1 MITFN
6 KFFTAQQVHFLVRER
21 FGLGKFLFPS
31 LFLLF
36 LTCIFACSA
45 AEPSSE
51 AQNLHYQKDP
61 LPAHHL
67 PDGHFRNTDTLTPPI
82 RDTMEADSLV
92 STERTEV
99 YRLPTVRGNEFLW
112 ADSLKASATWIGH
125 CTFYIRWNGTGIITD
140 PIFSDRSSPVWFFGP
155 KRGTPPGRALDSLPP
170 IDLVLISHSHYD
182 HLDKSSIKDIHKK
195 YPRAV
200 FAVPLKV
207 AELLED
213 WGIPKGRIIER
224 DWWETAP
231 FRTFTLTFVPTHH
244 TSRRGAFQSSR
255 DISLWGGWV
264 LEKSGKKLWF
274 MGDGGMGDGS
284 YYKEIAAKFAPLD
297 FCLLPI
303 GSYKP
308 SRYTRVHISPRQAA
322 QLHLLMQSKESVGM
336 HWGAFGMTYEKLEDP
351 PKDLAR
357 ARMEL
362 HIPEKDFRVMQ
373 HGEIMEILK

>member
-1 MITFN
+1 MVSSN
-6 KFFTAQQVHFLVRER
+6 KLFTAQKASSSAGNL
-21 FGLGKFLFPS
+21 FGCRNLIFIPFS
-31 LFLLF
+31 LLF
-36 LTCIFACSA
+36 LACIFACSA
-45 AEPSSE
+45 AESSSE
-51 AQNLHYQKDP
+51 AQNLHSKKEP

-67 PDGHFRNTDTLTPPI
+67 PNGHFRNTDTLTSPI
-82 RDTMEADSLV
+82 RDTMEVDSLV
-92 STERTEV
+92 STERTKV
-99 YRLPTVRGNEFLW
+99 YRLPIARGNEFLW
-112 ADSLKASATWIGH
+112 NDSLKASATWIGH
-125 CTFYIRWNGTGIITD
+125 ATFYIRWNGTGIITD
-140 PIFSDRSSPVWFFGP
+140 PIFSDRSSPVPFFGP

-195 YPRAV
+195 YPRAI

-207 AELLED
+207 AEILED

-244 TSRRGAFQSSR
+244 TSRRGAFESSR

-264 LEKSGKKLWF
+264 LEKAGKKLWF
-274 MGDGGMGDGS
+274 MGDGGMGDGN
-284 YYKEIAAKFAPLD
+284 YYKEIAAKFAPMD
-297 FCLLPI
+297 ICFLPI

-308 SRYTRVHISPRQAA
+308 SRFTRVHISPRQAA
-322 QLHLLMQSKESVGM
+322 QLHLLMQCKASVGM
-336 HWGAFGMTYEKLEDP
+336 HWGDFGMTYEKLEDP

-357 ARMEL
+357 ARTEL
-362 HIPEKDFRVMQ
+362 HISEKDFRVMQ